1 MKRVNSRQ
9 WPLATDLSRGGSLD
23 AVCDII
29 RAKSP
34 PIKRGTRVKLMAE
47 FICRLGTPT
56 GEVVT
61 RSMEANAEAEL
72 RSRLE
77 RDGFRIFSID
87 LTGKKRLVAALGG
100 ERRAGKIKT
109 EDFLLFNQQLSAL
122 LRAGLPILQA
132 IGILRRRVQNERL
145 RIILEDVEEKVRAG
159 MALSQAFAAQGD
171 AFPRIY
177 IASIL
182 AGERSGSLDEVL
194 LRYVSYQK
202 TITEARRKIKK
213 SLAYPAVLI
222 TFSILLVMVLSTYV
236 IPKFMQLYQGTQELP
251 TITIMVVSIAGFF
264 SSNLVWMMPVLVGA
278 VIVSLYW
285 RRTPSGRLAID
296 SWIVKL
302 PVAGETIKQLTI
314 AQMTRSLATLLAGG
328 ITLPESVEIAS
339 ESITNRALRR
349 ASSGVLAAIREGRPF
364 TESLEES
371 GWVSELAIDM
381 IGVGERSGALRE
393 MLDEVA
399 NFYDAEVD
407 VRLNTITTFIEP
419 VILVFMGSLVMT
431 ILLAM
436 YLPLFNMIGNLG
448 AGRGATP

>member
-1 MKRVNSRQ
+1 
-9 WPLATDLSRGGSLD
+9 
-23 AVCDII
+23 
-29 RAKSP
+29 
-34 PIKRGTRVKLMAE
+34 MAE

-61 RSMEANAEAEL
+61 RTVEATAERDL
-72 RSRLE
+72 RSKLE
-77 RDGFRIFSID
+77 REGFRVFAISS
-87 LTGKKRLVAALGG
+87 TGSRGVRATFGG
-100 ERRAGKIKT
+100 ESHARKVKT

-132 IGILRRRVQNERL
+132 IGILRKRVANEQLRL
-145 RIILEDVEEKVRAG
+145 LLEDVEDKIRAG
-159 MALSQAFAAQGD
+159 HALSAAFAAQGD

-213 SLAYPAVLI
+213 SLAYPAVLVGA
-222 TFSILLVMVLSTYV
+222 SILLVMVLSTYV
-236 IPKFMQLYQGTQELP
+236 IPNFMKLYSGVGATQLP
-251 TITIMVVSIAGFF
+251 TITVIVVSTAEFVAG
-264 SSNLVWMMPVLVGA
+264 NLVWILPLLIGA
-278 VIVSLYW
+278 FIFLFFW
-285 RRTPSGRLAID
+285 RRTPSGRLTID
-296 SWIVKL
+296 RWILKT
-302 PVAGETIKQLTI
+302 PIAGETVRQLTT
-314 AQMTRSLATLLAGG
+314 AQFTRSLATLLAGG

-339 ESITNRALRR
+339 ESITNRALRL
-349 ASSGVLAAIREGRPF
+349 ASAGVLTGIREGRPF
-364 TESLEES
+364 TDSLEAS

-407 VRLNTITTFIEP
+407 VRLGAIATFIEP

-436 YLPLFNMIGNLG
+436 YLPLFHMIGNMG
-448 AGRGATP
+448 TSQTP